1 LAERQSAGAFRR
13 QYRLLWCHKDPSIC
27 NRESASAPNFG
38 SNAVAHLG
46 VVFTERQKRQENRAA
61 NARAHFFF
69 FEISNKRFS
78 DFLLR
83 HAMSVPPLID
93 ARKAA
98 CELEKLR
105 LLSARLNR
113 ELFEQCCQ
121 LQHDARSVD
130 LELLASLSGRAREAE
145 RRKRVLEDLLDLQA
159 NFAAVASQ
167 KQ

>member
-1 LAERQSAGAFRR
+1 
-13 QYRLLWCHKDPSIC
+13 
-27 NRESASAPNFG
+27 
-38 SNAVAHLG
+38 
-46 VVFTERQKRQENRAA
+46 
-61 NARAHFFF
+61 
-69 FEISNKRFS
+69 
-78 DFLLR
+78 
-83 HAMSVPPLID
+83 MSVPPLID

-105 LLSARLNR
+105 PLSARLNR